1 MENKLREDL
10 FNYIENKYKLIRVT
24 DESGF
29 NFLYF
34 PDFKEVGWIMC
45 DMTINPYN
53 VNVKERFLWSVN
65 YDGRFSINMYNFDIF
80 GVVECD
86 LIEKR
91 IKEIVD
97 SYNDYK
103 VAYKKEMIKM
113 KKRALENDFD
123 GHTSK

>member
-1 MENKLREDL
+1 MKNKLREDL

-34 PDFKEVGWIMC
+34 PGFKEVGWIMC
-45 DMTINPYN
+45 DKTINPYN
-53 VNVKERFLWSVN
+53 VNIKERFWWNVN
-65 YDGRFSINMYNFDIF
+65 EGRFSLSMYNFDIF
-80 GVVECD
+80 GVVESD

-97 SYNDYK
+97 SYNEYK

-113 KKRALENDFD
+113 KKRALERDFD
-123 GHTSK
+123 GQTSK